1 MFYIY
6 LDICSDCLSM
16 IPLSSSTDTA
26 APSPEPLLAS
36 TLPLLSTP
44 SFPFLIPTWQKK

>member
-16 IPLSSSTDTA
+16 IPLSSSTDTP
-26 APSPEPLLAS
+26 APSPEPLAS
-36 TLPLLSTP
+36 TFPLLSTA
-44 SFPFLIPTWQKK
+44 SFPFLIPTLQKI